1 MKPENKLI
9 PVKRWYHLAKGE
21 RGKVVP
27 AFKDLHGHG
36 DLVVLDAGS
45 INMVHNGWKMSKLN
59 KDMQKNQ
66 KAGGNYGE
74 ENLYYRN
81 RTYKM

>member
-36 DLVVLDAGS
+36 DLVVLDAGR
-45 INMVHNGWKMSKLN
+45 
-59 KDMQKNQ
+59 
-66 KAGGNYGE
+66 YGFVE
-74 ENLYYRN
+74 LQYFRAKSCVLS
-81 RTYKM
+81 RHMLS